1 MDPYAYLSKWSR
13 YSLDSQRSTVVLMV
27 KLVKKKHSN
36 TITDI
41 AQRGVRGVETI
52 PLHHS

>member
-27 KLVKKKHSN
+27 KLVKK
-36 TITDI
+36 
-41 AQRGVRGVETI
+41 AQ
-52 PLHHS
+52 